1 MIGMIALIILAVS
14 AFAPAA
20 SQAAG
25 RSTTQTRG
33 VYWFDPHY
41 VGDDITDTYVYDDAL
56 LTGDSR
62 PYDPQRAT
70 MTYELAVASISSE
83 RTGDYAL
90 KSQNLRAYLEDNGF
104 VDFDYNFHPG
114 EKGKAWAAGSSKSM
128 MYVPTFMTY
137 SGYILGNHSTELDLA
152 WARNY
157 DNYYTNER
165 TEYKVVTDGY
175 TVQEPAAAAIGRQG
189 TDRCAGEQLLHTG
202 AGHGRRQQ
210 MLLSQ
215 V

>member
-1 MIGMIALIILAVS
+1 MIGMI
-14 AFAPAA
+14 
-20 SQAAG
+20 
-25 RSTTQTRG
+25 
-33 VYWFDPHY
+33 
-41 VGDDITDTYVYDDAL
+41 
-56 LTGDSR
+56 
-62 PYDPQRAT
+62 
-70 MTYELAVASISSE
+70 
-83 RTGDYAL
+83 AL

-104 VDFDYNFHPG
+104 VDFDYNVHPG

-189 TDRCAGEQLLHTG
+189 TDRCAGKQLL
-202 AGHGRRQQ
+202 
-210 MLLSQ
+210 
-215 V
+215 